1 MAYELSKG
9 LETGNRIIDNEHR
22 ELFRAVNEFIDAC
35 NSQGKISL
43 EPSVRFLLQYA
54 GKHFAHE
61 EDLQIKSSYPDVE
74 AHRAFHEKYKEDLK
88 ALVLQIPP
96 TGPTVGDLVN
106 LNGQIAVLIDHIRV
120 DDKKLSEYLK
130 NT

>member
-1 MAYELSKG
+1 MAYELTKS
-9 LETGNRIIDNEHR
+9 LETGNRIIDSEHR
-22 ELFRAVNEFIDAC
+22 ELFRAVNDFIDAC
-35 NSQGKISL
+35 NSRGSISL

-61 EDLQIKSSYPDVE
+61 EELQVESGYPGVE
-74 AHRAFHEKYKEDLK
+74 AHRAFHEKYKEDLRT
-88 ALVLQIPP
+88 LVLQIPAE
-96 TGPTVGDLVN
+96 GPTVSDLVN

-120 DDKKLSEYLK
+120 EDKKMSEYLK